1 MKFFGE
7 SFFEFSFLDIYK
19 CPFFEFSKTMLK
31 KIEFVT
37 IKKFY
42 RLVTEKIILI
52 LLR

>member
-19 CPFFEFSKTMLK
+19 CPFFEILKKSSK

-42 RLVTEKIILI
+42 RLVTEK
-52 LLR
+52 